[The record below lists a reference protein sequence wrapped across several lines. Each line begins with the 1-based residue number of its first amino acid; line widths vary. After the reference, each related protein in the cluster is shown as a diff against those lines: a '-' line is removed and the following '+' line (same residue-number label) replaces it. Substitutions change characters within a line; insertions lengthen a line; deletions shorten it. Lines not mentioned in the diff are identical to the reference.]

1 MILRNHCSELVEFVY
16 SGLVFNDLYY
26 PVHPM
31 IKGPGMHS
39 KEDPRYENSGLND
52 VFYIPDDVSTS
63 SFY

>member
-1 MILRNHCSELVEFVY
+1 
-16 SGLVFNDLYY
+16 
-26 PVHPM
+26 M